1 MKLSHQDYDTVSV
14 ITLSGDYTLD
24 DVDQFAR
31 AANDRRNAGVRHIIL
46 DCENLEFV
54 DSKGLESWL
63 RLQETLG
70 AGAAGGAGGG
80 QLRLIRLDEAV
91 RRILALTRLDL
102 AFEVHPT
109 IESAVRSLR

>member
-1 MKLSHQDYDTVSV
+1 VKLSHQDYDTVSV
-14 ITLSGDYTLD
+14 ITLSGDYTAD
-24 DVDQFAR
+24 DVDQFTR
-31 AANDRRNAGVRHIIL
+31 STTDRRNAGVRHIIL

-63 RLQETLG
+63 RLQEALG
-70 AGAAGGAGGG
+70 SGASGGVGGG
-80 QLRLIRLDEAV
+80 QLRLIRLDDTV

-109 IESAVRSLR
+109 VESAVRSLR